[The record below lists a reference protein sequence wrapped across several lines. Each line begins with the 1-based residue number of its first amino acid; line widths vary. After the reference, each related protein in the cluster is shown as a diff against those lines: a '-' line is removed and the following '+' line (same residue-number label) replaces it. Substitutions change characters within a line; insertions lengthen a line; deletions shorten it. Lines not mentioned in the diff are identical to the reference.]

1 MIKSISDFNFKNQR
15 TLLRVDYNVPFNDD
29 GTIADDTRIVATLPT
44 INKIIK
50 DGGIPIIMSH
60 LGRPKGEKNPKYSL
74 APVAKYLQEK
84 LNFKVKFANDCIGN
98 ETVELTKS
106 ATVGEIVLL
115 ENVRFYAQ
123 EEKNDETFSAELAKN
138 GDVYVNDAFG
148 AAHRSHSSVDG
159 ITKFFKD
166 KFAGF
171 LMNKE
176 VEYLGNSLQN
186 PKKPFVAIIGGAK
199 ISGKIDVINHLLDKC
214 DTVLIGGGMAFT
226 FYKAMGLN
234 IGSSLLEEDKIS
246 LASEIMDKA
255 KDLNISSSGASL
267 ILPTDAKIADKFD
280 NNANTKTVKYTEIPD
295 SWMGLDIG
303 EDTVKKYTEI
313 IKNAKTVIWNG
324 PMGVSEMPNF
334 EYGTKSVAFAL
345 VDATANG
352 ATTIIG
358 GGDSAAAINQ
368 FGLADKVSHVSTG
381 GGASLEFLEGKK
393 LPGVVA
399 LSIKN

>member
-1 MIKSISDFNFKNQR
+1 MVKSISDFNFNNKR
-15 TLLRVDYNVPFNDD
+15 ALLRVDFNVPFNSE
-29 GTIADDTRIVATLPT
+29 GNVADDTRIVAALPT
-44 INKIIK
+44 VNKIIK

-74 APVAKYLQEK
+74 APVAKYLKEK
-84 LNFKVKFANDCIGN
+84 LNYTVKFATDCIGD

-106 ATVGEIVLL
+106 AKIGEIVLL
-115 ENVRFYAQ
+115 ENVRFYAE
-123 EEKNDETFSAELAKN
+123 EEKNDDTFSASLAKN
-138 GDVYVNDAFG
+138 GDVYINDAFG
-148 AAHRSHSSVDG
+148 AAHRSHASVDG

-166 KFAGF
+166 KFAGL

-176 VEYLGNSLQN
+176 VSYLGNSLQN

-199 ISGKIDVINHLLDKC
+199 ISGKIDVINNLLDKC

-246 LASEIMDKA
+246 LAKEIMDKA
-255 KDLNISSSGASL
+255 KKIGASL

-280 NNANTKTVKYTEIPD
+280 NNANTKTVKCDEIPD
-295 SWMGLDIG
+295 GWMGLDIG

-324 PMGVSEMPNF
+324 PMGVSEMSNF
-334 EYGTKSVAFAL
+334 EYGTKSIAFAL
-345 VDATANG
+345 VEATSNG

-399 LSIKN
+399 LGV